1 MVIKAWQYLL
11 IGCFIVLL
19 ARACDM
25 AYEDE
30 VAEQELY
37 CEMVA
42 AGTWPAYRGLDA
54 CQQGQQRSH
63 SRPAADLP

>member
-42 AGTWPAYRGLDA
+42 AGTWPAHGR
-54 CQQGQQRSH
+54 H
-63 SRPAADLP
+63 TAD